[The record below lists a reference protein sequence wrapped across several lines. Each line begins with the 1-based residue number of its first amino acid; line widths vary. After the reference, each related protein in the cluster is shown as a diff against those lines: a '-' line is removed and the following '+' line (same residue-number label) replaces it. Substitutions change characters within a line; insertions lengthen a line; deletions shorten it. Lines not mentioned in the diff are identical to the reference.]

1 MFLIIFSLSC
11 FLNYTASLCESR
23 IHITEIMWI
32 TFLSLP
38 RLLELGA
45 VVINKNE
52 DDCSFTFEDLSLF
65 GKIDYLVI
73 S

>member
-1 MFLIIFSLSC
+1 MFLMIFSLSC
-11 FLNYTASLCESR
+11 LLNYTASLCESR
-23 IHITEIMWI
+23 VHITEIVWI
-32 TFLSLP
+32 TFVSLP
-38 RLLELGA
+38 RFTGIGSC
-45 VVINKNE
+45 VDKNE